1 MLKKINGSKTIAL
14 VLWIFEICQIR
25 AKIIFDCG
33 KNYDENKKI
42 KTCFAQR
49 DDILFGTNHP
59 ATTFYKDLG
68 ASILMTNTSCLME
81 FDTFPY
87 TARYQC
93 GLFLTDNEGPPI
105 RINFAIFNTT
115 KHKNKVSSFNE
126 SSQKHCKNYTK
137 NAETKIYNH
146 NYIMTKKYPSITHIC
161 ESMFSSKYIEL
172 SRFNKL
178 TIIATVAFISITILL
193 LILLALVSQLI
204 RKGKREKL
212 HSLHKQSYK
221 RYSSPSSTFQE
232 QHNTNSWDVT
242 DRNKRETIS
251 ASKYSEPINHSEV
264 IQISPELKHL
274 HKKEKKQPEYI
285 I

>member
-1 MLKKINGSKTIAL
+1 MNGTQIITL
-14 VLWIFEICQIR
+14 VLWIFEICQME
-25 AKIIFDCG
+25 AKITFDCG
-33 KNYDENKKI
+33 KNHDRNRKI

-81 FDTFPY
+81 FDSFPY

-93 GLFLTDNEGPPI
+93 GLFLTDNKGSPI

-115 KHKNKVSSFNE
+115 KHENAASIFNE
-126 SSQKHCKNYTK
+126 STHKHCRNYTK

-146 NYIMTKKYPSITHIC
+146 NYIMTKKYPSITHLC
-161 ESMFSSKYIEL
+161 ESMFSSKYINL
-172 SRFNKL
+172 SKFNKL
-178 TIIATVAFISITILL
+178 TIIATIAFVSITILL
-193 LILLALVSQLI
+193 SILLVLVSQLI
-204 RKGKREKL
+204 RKIKRENL
-212 HSLHKQSYK
+212 HCLQKQSYK
-221 RYSSPSSTFQE
+221 RHSSPSSIFQE

-242 DRNKRETIS
+242 DWNKGETIS
-251 ASKYSEPINHSEV
+251 ESKYSKPVNHSEV

-274 HKKEKKQPEYI
+274 RKKERKQPEYI
-285 I
+285 V